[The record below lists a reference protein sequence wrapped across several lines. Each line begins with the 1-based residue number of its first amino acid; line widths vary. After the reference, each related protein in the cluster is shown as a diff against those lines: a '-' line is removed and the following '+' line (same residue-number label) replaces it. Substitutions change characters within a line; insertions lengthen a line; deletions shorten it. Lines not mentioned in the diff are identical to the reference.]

1 MDGILYSDFLAAL
14 IRRMGVML
22 GDRTEPF
29 ARSAQVSNRK
39 PSGDRNAVVLTV
51 SPGGGGADT
60 LRVGY
65 VTVDVL
71 CRNEGDAVDLMN
83 LVLALATSR
92 GDGGMVDGKPF
103 TRAAVNGGPNPD
115 PAADY
120 WFKQTADLE
129 VGHRG
134 RNLV

>member
-22 GDRTEPF
+22 ADRTEPF
-29 ARSAQVSNRK
+29 ARVAQVSNRK

-60 LRVGY
+60 VRSGY

-92 GDGGMVDGKPF
+92 GAGGMVDGKPF

-115 PAADY
+115 PAADG
-120 WFKQTADLE
+120 WFKQTAELE

>member
-22 GDRTEPF
+22 ADRAEPF
-29 ARSAQVSNRK
+29 ARAAQVSNRK

-60 LRVGY
+60 LRAGY

-92 GDGGMVDGKPF
+92 GAGGMVDGKPF

-115 PAADY
+115 PAADG
-120 WFKQTADLE
+120 WFKQTAELE

>member
-14 IRRMGVML
+14 IRRMSAML
-22 GDRTEPF
+22 AALTEPF

-92 GDGGMVDGKPF
+92 GAGGMVDGKPF

-115 PAADY
+115 PAADG
-120 WFKQTADLE
+120 WFKQTAELE

>member
-29 ARSAQVSNRK
+29 ARAAQVSNRK

-115 PAADY
+115 PAADG
-120 WFKQTADLE
+120 WFKQTAELE